1 MMKVIIAGHLGA
13 DVETRYTDKGKKVST
28 IRVAAN
34 TRRAGRDE
42 TVWWRVTLWG
52 DDFDNIL
59 PYLKKG
65 SGVIVMGDF
74 VRNEIYMD
82 REGKPQM
89 SLEVSAR
96 TIEFNPFGRSDKA
109 GEGQTPGYAPGN
121 TPPGNPITAQP
132 TARSSSFA
140 TNAPGS
146 PPSYAASHHHPSEA
160 PHGHSHGQE
169 AYTPPP
175 SYTASYTPAQATPP
189 EYQAKEEYTPRTED
203 VPF

>member
-74 VRNEIYMD
+74 SRCEIYTD
-82 REGKPQM
+82 REGKPQT
-89 SLEVSAR
+89 SLEITAKTV
-96 TIEFNPFGRSDKA
+96 EFSPFGRGDKTGQEA
-109 GEGQTPGYAPGN
+109 QVPGQTQGYAAG
-121 TPPGNPITAQP
+121 QP
-132 TARSSSFA
+132 VPARSSA
-140 TNAPGS
+140 
-146 PPSYAASHHHPSEA
+146 YAATA
-160 PHGHSHGQE
+160 QG
-169 AYTPPP
+169 APP
-175 SYTASYTPAQATPP
+175 SYTASLNHPSEAPRGHETYTPPPPPYTAEYTPP
-189 EYQAKEEYTPRTED
+189 SKEEYSPHTEN